1 MIKNLL
7 LAALILQLL
16 LLLSACGSA
25 AALSDQT
32 PTDEA
37 TPSFVPPTRAPA
49 DERAKG
55 DPNAPVTLIEYGDY
69 Q

>member
-1 MIKNLL
+1 MLKYFPLTNFIGWFLL
-7 LAALILQLL
+7 VILLTG
-16 LLLSACGSA
+16 CTA
-25 AALSDQT
+25 AADPASQAT
-32 PTDEA
+32 TAEA
-37 TPSFVPPTRAPA
+37 SRASA